1 MFVAVVVVVM
11 VVVVVVRRAVLSGVG
26 GKQLLADCV
35 DRRLRNNCRLG
46 RRLDSLGVTIL
57 GAGEQFLAPVVVAVT
72 WGKLKHTV

>member
-1 MFVAVVVVVM
+1 VFVAVM

-26 GKQLLADCV
+26 GKQLFADCV
-35 DRRLRNNCRLG
+35 DRRLSNNCRLE
-46 RRLDSLGVTIL
+46 RRLGSLGVTIL